1 MSTEKKTTPADKAKR
16 RSSPRASTTKRV
28 PQKSSSAV
36 SKLFCTNCGHELSTD
51 DKFCGGCGTKVAHE
65 TTPEVPDETV
75 QDVPLV
81 KPELP
86 QTDSAQVGEWPAFV
100 EMWHFIKQL
109 PLTPSREE
117 KRELRCQAKKR
128 MYKAPILSIACPVTT
143 FVLFLLSLL
152 LATAGG
158 IKFFFAPMLVF
169 LLATTVLL
177 VLFLSIYFTKLNDVE
192 EIKKTIEPNQTSDV
206 KPNKP
211 KTGKIGWCVRILVWI
226 FALLCLIMVFRLLNR
241 EYGLSPSRLFS
252 GFTRHSRMPT
262 AAERQL
268 AETLQAQA
276 NKENVSDYDCIQE
289 IDIAIMND
297 DYRLARQWANR
308 IKDDRTRRFR
318 LAQIQNLED
327 IWFKTKTKSW

>member
-75 QDVPLV
+75 QDVPPV
-81 KPELP
+81 KPEPP

-109 PLTPSREE
+109 PLKPSREE

-128 MYKAPILSIACPVTT
+128 MYKAPILSIACPVTA

-177 VLFLSIYFTKLNDVE
+177 VLFLSIYFTKLNDAE

-327 IWFKTKTKSW
+327 IWFKTQTKSW

>member
-1 MSTEKKTTPADKAKR
+1 MNEEKQTVPAGKAKKR
-16 RSSPRASTTKRV
+16 PSSRVSTAKRATQKKAPAASRS
-28 PQKSSSAV
+28 
-36 SKLFCTNCGHELSTD
+36 FCTNCGHELSNGE
-51 DKFCGGCGTKVAHE
+51 KFCPACGTKVM
-65 TTPEVPDETV
+65 TVSTP
-75 QDVPLV
+75 DVPVAPVLNV
-81 KPELP
+81 PPAYQE
-86 QTDSAQVGEWPAFV
+86 DSATAGEWPAFI

-109 PLTPSREE
+109 PLKPSREE
-117 KRELRCQAKKR
+117 KRELRRQAKKR